1 MKRFL
6 LLFLGILA
14 LIVTTQAQKFAYVD
28 TEYILN
34 NIPSYKAAQNEL
46 EGLAEE
52 WQNEVETR
60 YQEIDRMYREY
71 QAEKV
76 LLTQEMRKK
85 REQEIISAE
94 REVKKLQNDYFGE
107 EGLLFK
113 KREEKIGPIQDEIY
127 NAIKELSNES
137 GYAIIFD
144 AASGPTVMYTN
155 PRYDISDEVLE
166 RLGYKN

>member
-1 MKRFL
+1 MKRITFVL
-6 LLFLGILA
+6 LVL
-14 LIVTTQAQKFAYVD
+14 LIGSAVNAQKFAFVD

-34 NIPSYKAAQNEL
+34 NIPSYKAAQDEL
-46 EGLAEE
+46 GNQAAE
-52 WQNEVETR
+52 WQVEIENR
-60 YQEIDRMYREY
+60 YKEIDKMYREY

-76 LLTQEMRKK
+76 LLTQEMRSK
-85 REQEIISAE
+85 REEEIINTE

-113 KREEKIGPIQDEIY
+113 KRQEKIGPIQDEIY
-127 NAIKELSNES
+127 NAIKELSNEN

-144 AASGPTVMYTN
+144 SASGPTVMYTN
-155 PRYDISDEVLE
+155 PRYDISDEILE

>member
-1 MKRFL
+1 MKRTTIFIAI
-6 LLFLGILA
+6 LLFTIAAQG
-14 LIVTTQAQKFAYVD
+14 QKFAYVD
-28 TEYILN
+28 TEYILS
-34 NIPSYKAAQNEL
+34 NIPSYKAAQDDL
-46 EGLAEE
+46 ERQASE
-52 WQNEVETR
+52 WQQEVETR

-76 LLTQEMRKK
+76 LLTQDMKKK
-85 REQEIISAE
+85 REEEIISAE
-94 REVKKLQNDYFGE
+94 REVKSLQKDYFGE

-113 KREEKIGPIQDEIY
+113 RRQEKIGPIQDEVY
-127 NAIKELSNES
+127 NAIKEISNES

>member
-1 MKRFL
+1 
-6 LLFLGILA
+6 LLFTIAAQG
-14 LIVTTQAQKFAYVD
+14 QKFAYVD
-28 TEYILN
+28 TEYILS
-34 NIPSYKAAQNEL
+34 NIPSYKAAQDDL
-46 EGLAEE
+46 ERQASE
-52 WQNEVETR
+52 WQQEVETR

-76 LLTQEMRKK
+76 LLTQDMKKK
-85 REQEIISAE
+85 REEEIISAE
-94 REVKKLQNDYFGE
+94 REVKSLQKDYFGE

-113 KREEKIGPIQDEIY
+113 RRQEKIGPIQDEVY
-127 NAIKELSNES
+127 NAIKEISNES